1 MNSTKQAP
9 PPLPNKPPLVFED
22 FKTRGGAYL
31 GNRPEAENFHHF
43 SMISTPETSQ
53 IVAKMV
59 FFNKKTV
66 FSKLGNQN
74 FRACGALS
82 IEYQY

>member
-1 MNSTKQAP
+1 
-9 PPLPNKPPLVFED
+9 PLVFED
-22 FKTRGGAYL
+22 FKTRGGL
-31 GNRPEAENFHHF
+31 IWEIGRRPKFFDHF

-53 IVAKMV
+53 NVAKMV